1 MSHQARKRFGQN
13 FLIDNRVIDLII
25 QSINPEA
32 DQTLV
37 EIGPGLGALTLP
49 LLKKAGKLDVIE
61 LDRDVIPLLKKTC
74 EGSGDLTVHNL
85 DVLNFD
91 FNTLVHDDKK
101 LRLIGN
107 LPYNISTPILFKLLD
122 HSEYIQDMFFML
134 QKEVVKRMA
143 AKPDSGA
150 YGRLSIMLQY
160 HCKVTELF
168 VVPPEAFDP
177 KPRVD
182 SAIIN
187 LQPITPEC
195 PVTNYPLLEQVVK
208 QAFSMRRKT
217 IRNTLKNTCSTD
229 DLEAVGIDPGTRP
242 ENVSP
247 LSYYQLSN
255 YLDNKKQDAS

>member
-25 QSINPEA
+25 QSINPRA

-49 LLKKAGKLDVIE
+49 LLKKAGKLNVVE

-74 EGSGDLTVHNL
+74 DGAGELIVHNV
-85 DVLNFD
+85 DVLEFD
-91 FNTLVHDDKK
+91 FNSLLTEHNK

-107 LPYNISTPILFKLLD
+107 LPYNISTPILFKLL
-122 HSEYIQDMFFML
+122 EYAEHIDDMFFML

-143 AKPDSGA
+143 AAPDSGA

-168 VVPPEAFDP
+168 MVPPEAFDP
-177 KPRVD
+177 APKVD

-187 LQPITPEC
+187 LQPRTPEC
-195 PVTNYPLLEQVVK
+195 PVSNYPLLQKLVK
-208 QAFSMRRKT
+208 QAFSTRRKT
-217 IRNTLKNTCSTD
+217 IKNTLKNLCTAEQ
-229 DLEAVGIDPGTRP
+229 LEAAGINPALRP
-242 ENVSP
+242 ENISP
-247 LSYYQLSN
+247 LSYFKLTN
-255 YLDNKKQDAS
+255 YIDNATQEQP

>member
-13 FLIDNRVIDLII
+13 FLIDSRVIDLII

-32 DQTLV
+32 GQTLV

-49 LLKKAGKLDVIE
+49 LLKKAGRLNVIE
-61 LDRDVIPLLKKTC
+61 LDRDVIPLLKDKC
-74 EGSGDLTVHNL
+74 EGSGELIVHNI

-91 FNTLVHDDKK
+91 FNTLVEADSK

-107 LPYNISTPILFKLLD
+107 LPYNISTPILFKLLE
-122 HSEYIQDMFFML
+122 HAEHIQDMFFML

-143 AKPDSGA
+143 AGPDCGA

-168 VVPPEAFDP
+168 GVPPEAFDP
-177 KPRVD
+177 QPKVD

-187 LQPITPEC
+187 LQPRLPEC
-195 PVTNYPLLEQVVK
+195 PVTNYPLLETLVR
-208 QAFSMRRKT
+208 QAFSTRRKT
-217 IRNTLKNTCSTD
+217 IRNTLKTTCSVE
-229 DLEAVGIDPGTRP
+229 DLQAVGIDPGARP
-242 ENVSP
+242 ENIAP
-247 LSYYQLSN
+247 LAYYQLCN
-255 YLDNKKQDAS
+255 YLDKKSHEAQ

>member
-25 QSINPEA
+25 QSINPQP

-49 LLKKAGKLDVIE
+49 LLKRAGKLNVIE
-61 LDRDVIPLLKKTC
+61 LDRDVIPLLVKTC
-74 EGSGDLTVHNL
+74 AGAGELIVHNV
-85 DVLNFD
+85 DVLQFD
-91 FNTLVHDDKK
+91 FNTLLDDHNK

-122 HSEYIQDMFFML
+122 HAEHIQDMFFML

-143 AKPDSGA
+143 AAPDSGA

-168 VVPPEAFDP
+168 IVPPQAFNPEP
-177 KPRVD
+177 KVD

-187 LQPITPEC
+187 LQPRKPEC
-195 PVTNYPLLEQVVK
+195 PVSNYALLEKVVK
-208 QAFSMRRKT
+208 QAFSTRRKT
-217 IRNTLKNTCSTD
+217 IRNTLKTLCSAE
-229 DLEAVGIDPGTRP
+229 DLEAVGIQPGVRP
-242 ENVSP
+242 ENIAP
-247 LSYYQLSN
+247 IEYYKLTN
-255 YLDNKKQDAS
+255 YLDNKMQEQS

>member
-25 QSINPEA
+25 QSINPEPG
-32 DQTLV
+32 QTLV

-49 LLKKAGKLDVIE
+49 LLKKAGKLNVIE
-61 LDRDVIPLLKKTC
+61 LDRDIIPLLKAKC
-74 EGSGDLTVHNL
+74 EGAGELIVHNF

-91 FNTLVHDDKK
+91 FSTLVEGDNK

-107 LPYNISTPILFKLLD
+107 LPYNISTPILFKLLE
-122 HSEYIQDMFFML
+122 HAEQIQDMYFML

-143 AKPDSGA
+143 AGPDSGA

-168 VVPPEAFDP
+168 GVPPEAFDP
-177 KPRVD
+177 QPKVD

-187 LQPITPEC
+187 IQPRQPEC
-195 PVTNYPLLEQVVK
+195 PVANYPLLESLVR
-208 QAFSMRRKT
+208 QAFSTRRKT
-217 IRNTLKNTCSTD
+217 IRNTLKTTCSTD
-229 DLEAVGIDPGTRP
+229 DLQAVGIDPGKRP
-242 ENVSP
+242 ENIAP
-247 LSYYQLSN
+247 LAYYQLCN
-255 YLDNKKQDAS
+255 YLDKKSQAAS

>member
-25 QSINPEA
+25 QSINPEP

-61 LDRDVIPLLKKTC
+61 LDRDVIPLLEEKC
-74 EGSGDLTVHNL
+74 RGAGELIVHNI
-85 DVLNFD
+85 DVLKFD
-91 FNTLVHDDKK
+91 FNTLVEGEKK

-122 HSEYIQDMFFML
+122 HAEHIQDMFFML

-143 AKPDSGA
+143 AKPDCGA

-168 VVPPEAFDP
+168 TVPPEAFDP
-177 KPRVD
+177 KPKVD

-187 LQPITPEC
+187 LQPIKPEC
-195 PVTNYPLLEQVVK
+195 PVTNYPLLESLVK

-217 IRNTLKNTCSTD
+217 IRNTLKKTCTTD
-229 DLEAVGIDPGTRP
+229 DLEAVGIDPGARP
-242 ENVSP
+242 ENVTP
-247 LSYYQLSN
+247 LAYYQLSN
-255 YLDNKKQDAS
+255 YLDKKSQEAL